1 MVSEKVINSIIE
13 VLGQVSENMESHLNK
28 TAEIAEII
36 KELKAE
42 NDHLRR
48 EQMNMRS
55 EIQHLYAIFGHGIQS
70 IRQTDLPS

>member
-1 MVSEKVINSIIE
+1 
-13 VLGQVSENMESHLNK
+13 MEQGINK
-28 TAEIAEII
+28 TAEIADII

-48 EQMNMRS
+48 EYMNMRS

-70 IRQTDLPS
+70 VRQTDLPS